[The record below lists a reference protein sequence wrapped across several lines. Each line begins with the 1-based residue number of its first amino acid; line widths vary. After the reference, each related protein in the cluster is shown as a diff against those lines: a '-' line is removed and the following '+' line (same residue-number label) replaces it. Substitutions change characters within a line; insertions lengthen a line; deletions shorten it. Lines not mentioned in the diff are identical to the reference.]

1 MPVFYLACYD
11 RMCNDDSA
19 ILFPRLYKPGPAKEH
34 FNSMVFLRWI
44 TESMVHGMVCFV
56 IALHCFPLSDVLTNV
71 NGMLMAWFLATVCNV
86 RVGFEYVRVYTKSFL
101 YPPNTLIIV
110 TLSLLAFPV
119 LFLLYTLQLFYE
131 FGVPDD
137 AARFYG
143 TAVNTYNGHLP
154 LSSWGVWLGLLFVG
168 LLTALPSIL
177 VGGFKR
183 RFKPTF
189 LHLVNEYEKVL
200 ESGKDPEDAE
210 KKKQFLIDLDA
221 KLWKEECG
229 GDEVETLIRKAST
242 MDRRTSM
249 DLAMKRDGN
258 GHSHSEW
265 ELQHTGENFGHD
277 DETAA
282 LEAKLARKHIRV
294 ATLTDLSKF
303 ANKIKQSL
311 SVHHGRPKS
320 GSS

>member
-1 MPVFYLACYD
+1 
-11 RMCNDDSA
+11 
-19 ILFPRLYKPGPAKEH
+19 
-34 FNSMVFLRWI
+34 
-44 TESMVHGMVCFV
+44 
-56 IALHCFPLSDVLTNV
+56 
-71 NGMLMAWFLATVCNV
+71 
-86 RVGFEYVRVYTKSFL
+86 
-101 YPPNTLIIV
+101 
-110 TLSLLAFPV
+110 
-119 LFLLYTLQLFYE
+119 
-131 FGVPDD
+131 
-137 AARFYG
+137 
-143 TAVNTYNGHLP
+143 
-154 LSSWGVWLGLLFVG
+154 
-168 LLTALPSIL
+168 
-177 VGGFKR
+177 
-183 RFKPTF
+183 
-189 LHLVNEYEKVL
+189 
-200 ESGKDPEDAE
+200 
-210 KKKQFLIDLDA
+210 
-221 KLWKEECG
+221 
-229 GDEVETLIRKAST
+229 